1 MKREAITKALRSN
14 SRRVSIFLCVVALL
28 TCVSVTFA
36 WFGSTF
42 ENLNTVITMGDFS
55 SNITVYDA
63 DGAVVESKS
72 ASNGEEVG
80 FDSTKQI
87 SGWSSGDVSAYYVA
101 VQNTGEIDIKSYF
114 SFKTAF
120 VSQDGT
126 SYDGNRKHFCYQI
139 KNITQDC
146 LKYDGVE
153 NYINDNSL
161 LSADEIHENG
171 KSFADS
177 SSSVAGRVNSGEQE
191 VYALYFCC
199 YDLPDKFVDSD
210 YSFVLNTSIITT
222 QAGMPEAEV
231 ATQPQTDSGLDV
243 SEDAT
248 DSSYSYDETQPQ
260 TTIEATTQTEAESTQ
275 GTTAN
280 PLSNSDWTWKYN
292 DDDEETVILTE
303 YKGDAEVLVIP
314 SLADGALVT
323 ELADNLFANSNVE
336 ELTVPASVTSFKLNT
351 FTCETLK
358 KLTIQSRTLI
368 SDEVY
373 ESPFISANGAIYTSD
388 AASLIRVLPQC
399 AEEEFVVPATVRA
412 IYDNAFS
419 GCSELETLSVKN
431 VTSFNANTLGGASI
445 TDINLYNTEPVNATG
460 YKVFGNTDEVTIHIP
475 ENMKGAYEASSATA
489 EYEVEADLT
498 SDIYQN
504 YPETELNGI
513 KYMILKS
520 GDEYNGTKYS
530 PAEYS
535 EFVIVTGYTQIP
547 DNGVVNIP
555 DVIVCDSKIYNV
567 AAVADGA
574 FENCEELTGVVLPNH
589 SVEYSSKA
597 FEGCTNLGLIQ
608 YNDVIPY
615 TPAIKE
621 TAALNDSETKDE
633 ESDDD
638 SE

>member
-1 MKREAITKALRSN
+1 MKREEITKALRSN
-14 SRRVSIFLCVVALL
+14 SRRVSVFLCVVALL

-42 ENLNTVITMGDFS
+42 ENLNTVITMGDYS
-55 SNITVYDA
+55 SSITVYDT
-63 DGAVVESKS
+63 DGTVVESKS

-87 SGWSSGDVSAYYVA
+87 SGWSSGDVAAYYIA
-101 VQNTGEIDIKSYF
+101 VQNTGEIDIKTYF
-114 SFKTAF
+114 SFKSAF

-126 SYDGNRKHFCYQI
+126 SFDGNRKHFCYLI

-161 LSADEIHENG
+161 LSAEEIHKNG

-177 SSSVAGRVNSGEQE
+177 GSSVAGRVNSGDQE
-191 VYALYFCC
+191 IYALYFCC
-199 YDLPDKFVDSD
+199 YDLPDKFVDSN

-231 ATQPQTDSGLDV
+231 ATQPQIGTAPAV
-243 SEDAT
+243 IEDAT
-248 DSSYSYDETQPQ
+248 DSSDSYDETQPE

-275 GTTAN
+275 GTTTN
-280 PLSNSDWTWKYN
+280 PLSNSDWTWEYN
-292 DDDEETVILTE
+292 DSDKETVTITE
-303 YKGDAEVLVIP
+303 YKGDAKELIVP
-314 SLADGALVT
+314 SLADGAIVT
-323 ELADNLFANSNVE
+323 GLADNLFANSRVE
-336 ELTVPASVTSFKLNT
+336 ELTVPASVTSFKINT

-373 ESPFISANGAIYTSD
+373 ESPFVSANGAIYTSD
-388 AASLIRVLPQC
+388 ATSLVRYLPQC
-399 AEEEFVVPATVRA
+399 AEKEFVVPATVRA

-419 GCSELETLSVKN
+419 GCSELEALSVKN
-431 VTSFNANTLGGASI
+431 VNSFNANTLSGASI
-445 TDINLYNTEPVNATG
+445 TDIKLYNDEPVNAAG
-460 YKVFGNTDEVTIHIP
+460 FKVFGDTDKVTIHIP
-475 ENMKGAYEASSATA
+475 EALKEAYKASSATA
-489 EYEVEADLT
+489 GYELEADLT
-498 SDIYQN
+498 SDIYQM

-513 KYMILKS
+513 RYMILKS

-530 PAEYS
+530 PDEYS
-535 EFVIVTGYTQIP
+535 EFVIVTGYTEIP
-547 DNGVVNIP
+547 DSGVVNIP
-555 DVIVCDSKIYNV
+555 DVIVCDSKIYSV
-567 AAVADGA
+567 AAIADGA
-574 FENCEELTGVVLPNH
+574 FENCTELKTLVLPNH
-589 SVEYSSKA
+589 YVEYSSKA

-608 YNDVIPY
+608 YNDVLPY

-621 TAALNDSETKDE
+621 TAALNDTKTKDD
-633 ESDDD
+633 ESSDD